1 MIGPNVIQVIIDRSG
16 NNWKGFPFLFVLCVT
31 ASIVIWF
38 FVDVEQGRRD
48 AVNWATSV
56 REKSTVKVVQQ
67 VET

>member
-1 MIGPNVIQVIIDRSG
+1 MIGPNVIQAIIDRSG
-16 NNWKGFPFLFVLCVT
+16 NNWKGFPFLFVLCVL

-48 AVNWATSV
+48 AVSWATSV
-56 REKSTVKVVQQ
+56 RAKSTSTVVEQ